1 VPSQTYELFARA
13 IRERR
18 QIHCHYD
25 GFPRALCPT
34 VLGHRTGAEKVLA
47 FQVGGQSS
55 KGLKPEGEW
64 KCLDLAKVKE
74 ARLEEGPW
82 RSGSSHAQPQ
92 SCVDDVDLDVNP
104 TSPYRPRRR

>member
-1 VPSQTYELFARA
+1 MPSHTYGLFARA

-25 GFPRALCPT
+25 GFQRVLCPT
-34 VLGHRTGAEKVLA
+34 VLGHRKGAERVLA
-47 FQVGGQSS
+47 FQVRGQSS
-55 KGLKPEGEW
+55 KGLNPEGEW
-64 KCLDLAKVKE
+64 KCLDLAKVQD
-74 ARLEEGPW
+74 ARFGDGPW

-104 TSPYRPRRR
+104 ASPYLPRRR